1 MYMDWSKRNNMATKI
16 NFKQI
21 KEEVSSSYQETLKK
35 EAVIFAQEILK
46 ENLDQYINEIENHP
60 VSKEL
65 NDGPDAENISATL
78 NGKENLF
85 AFIGFDS
92 EDKPIE
98 DLTDL
103 IKQNTFLDKKSTF
116 DKRTFELKFNVFTP
130 SLDEI
135 KSLTPLPFERGRSW
149 VKGVEDGI
157 SGFGYY
163 VYGLVFPTSRS
174 GRGIQSKN
182 KVRVA
187 AYRPVKYM
195 TELYSK
201 FIKNLK

>member
-1 MYMDWSKRNNMATKI
+1 MAAKI

-21 KEEVSSSYQETLKK
+21 KQEVASSYEQALKK
-35 EAVIFAQEILK
+35 EAIVFAEEILK
-46 ENLDQYINEIENHP
+46 ENLDQYMNQIEDHP

-65 NDGPDAENISATL
+65 NDGPDGENVSSTL

-92 EDKPIE
+92 EDKPIQ
-98 DLTDL
+98 DLTEL
-103 IKQNTFLDKKSTF
+103 IKQNTFLDKNSAF
-116 DKRTFELKFNVFTP
+116 DKRNLQLKFNVFTP

-135 KSLTPLPFERGRSW
+135 KTATPLPFERGRSW
-149 VKGVEDGI
+149 VKGIEDGI

-163 VYGLVFPTSRS
+163 VYGILFPTSRS
-174 GRGIQSKN
+174 RRGIQSKN
-182 KVRVA
+182 KVRTT
-187 AYRPVKYM
+187 AYKPVKYM
-195 TELYSK
+195 TELYNN